1 MAGIIEPRMDEI
13 FRLVKNELRK
23 SDYPGDYTFGIVLTG
38 GGSKLEH
45 VIDLAQEIFQ
55 QHIKVGQPQL
65 SGGVSE
71 KVNNPRYST
80 AVGLINY
87 GRQNW
92 SELEYG
98 DSIDINSIFKRSF
111 TKMGDWIKTWY

>member
-1 MAGIIEPRMDEI
+1 
-13 FRLVKNELRK
+13 
-23 SDYPGDYTFGIVLTG
+23 
-38 GGSKLEH
+38 
-45 VIDLAQEIFQ
+45 
-55 QHIKVGQPQL
+55 
-65 SGGVSE
+65 
-71 KVNNPRYST
+71 
-80 AVGLINY
+80 VGLINY

>member
-1 MAGIIEPRMDEI
+1 
-13 FRLVKNELRK
+13 
-23 SDYPGDYTFGIVLTG
+23 
-38 GGSKLEH
+38 LEH

>member
-1 MAGIIEPRMDEI
+1 ME
-13 FRLVKNELRK
+13 N
-23 SDYPGDYTFGIVLTG
+23 
-38 GGSKLEH
+38 

-65 SGGVSE
+65 CGGISE

-87 GRQNW
+87 GRQNC

-98 DSIDINSIFKRSF
+98 DSININSIFKSSF

>member
-1 MAGIIEPRMDEI
+1 MVK
-13 FRLVKNELRK
+13 LKNEIRK
-23 SDYPGDYTFGIVLTG
+23 SDYLGEYTFGIVLTG
-38 GGSKLEH
+38 GGSQLEH
-45 VIDLAQEIFQ
+45 VSDLAQEIF
-55 QHIKVGQPQL
+55 HLPIKIGKPKL

-98 DSIDINSIFKRSF
+98 DSININSIFKRSF

>member
-1 MAGIIEPRMDEI
+1 MDEI
-13 FRLVKNELRK
+13 FRLVKNEIRK

-38 GGSKLEH
+38 GGSGLEH
-45 VIDLAQEIFQ
+45 VTDLAQEIFQ
-55 QHIKVGQPQL
+55 QPIKVGQPHL

-80 AVGLINY
+80 GVGLINY

-98 DSIDINSIFKRSF
+98 QPMDINSIFKGSF
-111 TKMGDWIKTWY
+111 TKMGNWLKNWY

>member
-1 MAGIIEPRMDEI
+1 M
-13 FRLVKNELRK
+13 
-23 SDYPGDYTFGIVLTG
+23 
-38 GGSKLEH
+38 EH